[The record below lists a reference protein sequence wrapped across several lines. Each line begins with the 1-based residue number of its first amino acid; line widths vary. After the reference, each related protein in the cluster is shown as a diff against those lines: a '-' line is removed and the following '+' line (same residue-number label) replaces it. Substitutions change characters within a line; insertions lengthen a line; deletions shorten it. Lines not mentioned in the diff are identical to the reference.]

1 MLGGKGGVP
10 WATSKS
16 VTVIVMLDFS
26 IKVYP
31 AEEK

>member
-1 MLGGKGGVP
+1 MLSEKGGVP

-16 VTVIVMLDFS
+16 VTVIIMLDFS

-31 AEEK
+31 AEEE